1 MAMSNTMRDIGVKRL
16 SGSLAAEVTGVD
28 LSENGYGEA
37 FSTIH
42 KAFLDYSVLVFRNQ
56 SLKPDELVRFSK
68 RFGPLE
74 QHVLTQFA
82 LPENP
87 DVFVVSNVKEK
98 GKPIGAIRAG
108 QYWHSDC
115 SYLERPTLA
124 SVLHALE
131 VPSYG
136 GDTMFT
142 SMACAYDELSETMKK
157 LLRDLTAIHDY
168 TNAYDIFFSKFP
180 DRPSL
185 SEEQRAT
192 VPPIEHPVVRT
203 HPENGRKVLFVN
215 PGFTRRIVGMTDA
228 ESRALLEFLFEHAQ
242 HPHFIYR
249 HSWQRGDVVIW
260 DNRSTW
266 HLALA
271 DYDMDEH
278 RHMHRTSIAGDAPS

>member
-1 MAMSNTMRDIGVKRL
+1 MPGIGVRRL
-16 SGSLAAEVTGVD
+16 SGSLGAEVTGLD
-28 LSENGYGEA
+28 LSENGNNEA

-42 KAFLDYSVLVFRNQ
+42 KAFLDHSVLVFRNQ
-56 SLKPDELVRFSK
+56 SLTPDELVRFSK

-82 LPENP
+82 YPGNP
-87 DVFVVSNVKEK
+87 DIFIVSNVKEK

-108 QYWHSDC
+108 QYWHTDC

-124 SVLHALE
+124 SVLYALE

-142 SMACAYDELSETMKK
+142 SMACAYDELSETMKQ
-157 LLRDLTAIHDY
+157 LLEGLTAVHDY

-185 SEEQRAT
+185 SEEQRAA
-192 VPPIEHPVVRT
+192 VPPVEHPVVRT

-215 PGFTRRIVGMTDA
+215 PGFTRRIAGMTDA
-228 ESRALLEFLFEHAQ
+228 ESRALLDFLFEHAQ
-242 HPHFIYR
+242 QPHFIYR
-249 HSWQRGDVVIW
+249 HHWRRGDVVIW
-260 DNRSTW
+260 DNRATW
-266 HLALA
+266 HLAVA
-271 DYDMDEH
+271 DYDMDER